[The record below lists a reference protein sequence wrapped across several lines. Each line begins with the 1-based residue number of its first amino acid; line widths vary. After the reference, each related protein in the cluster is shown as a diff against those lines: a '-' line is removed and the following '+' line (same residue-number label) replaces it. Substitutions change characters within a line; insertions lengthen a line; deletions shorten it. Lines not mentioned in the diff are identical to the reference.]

1 MINHIWAIL
10 WKQLKDTLKNKT
22 ILIQFLLFPCMTVIM
37 ENAVSIDGMPEH
49 FFANLFAIMYVGM
62 APLTAM
68 SAIISE
74 EKEKNTLRVL
84 QMCNV
89 NAFEYLL
96 GNAIYIVFICMIGSF
111 VIASAGGYKRSELPT
126 FMLIMLIGH
135 TISMFAGA
143 AIGVFSK
150 NQMMATSLTIPVMMV
165 CSFLPMLSMF
175 NDSIGKVAK
184 YFYSEQLYLMIT
196 QIGTIEIRVETI
208 IILSVNIFL
217 ILGCFIAAYRNVFCK
232 TIRFR

>member
-1 MINHIWAIL
+1 MMNHIWAVL

-22 ILIQFLLFPCMTVIM
+22 ILIQFLMFPCMTVIM
-37 ENAVSIDGMPEH
+37 ENTISIDGMTEH

-68 SAIISE
+68 SAIIAE

-96 GNAIYIVFICMIGSF
+96 GNAIYIIFICMVGSL
-111 VIASAGGYKRSELPT
+111 VIAFAGGYKGNELLT
-126 FMLIMLIGH
+126 FMLIMLVGH

-150 NQMMATSLTIPVMMV
+150 NQMMATSLTVPIMMV
-165 CSFLPMLSMF
+165 FSFLPMLAMF
-175 NDSIGKVAK
+175 NDSIAKVAK
-184 YFYSEQLYLMIT
+184 FFYSEQLYLLINDLNA
-196 QIGTIEIRVETI
+196 IEIEMETI
-208 IILSVNIFL
+208 IIFGVNIAF
-217 ILGCFIAAYRNVFCK
+217 ILGCFFVAYRSVFVK
-232 TIRFR
+232 KY